1 MCYENTDNHN
11 QDFITLCREL
21 DDFLNQVAGGEES
34 RAQYIPY
41 NQLDDICDVIVAY
54 DGRCPVGCAG
64 LKHYGEAVAEVKRVF
79 VKSEYRG
86 RDIAKRIMAL
96 LEQRAKEKGY
106 HKLILKSGE
115 PLTFAMQLYRSIG
128 YCVIPNYGQ
137 YKDMSDSV
145 CMEKLL

>member
-1 MCYENTDNHN
+1 MHYEYTGNHS
-11 QDFITLCREL
+11 QEFIILCREL
-21 DDFLNQVAGGEES
+21 DDFLNRVAGGEAC

-54 DGRCPVGCAG
+54 DGHCPVGCAG

-86 RDIAKRIMAL
+86 RGIAKRIMAL

-106 HKLILKSGE
+106 HKLILESGE

-128 YCVIPNYGQ
+128 YYVIPNYGQ
-137 YKDMSDSV
+137 YQGMPDSV